1 MKESECFGGVST
13 EERSAPPIDITVS
26 VVVSSILLLRGVAA
40 AVSMSVCVVD
50 LYELRCAQNV
60 RAAKTETDTKKINSR
75 LS

>member
-13 EERSAPPIDITVS
+13 EERSAPPIDISVS
-26 VVVSSILLLRGVAA
+26 VVVSSVILLLRG